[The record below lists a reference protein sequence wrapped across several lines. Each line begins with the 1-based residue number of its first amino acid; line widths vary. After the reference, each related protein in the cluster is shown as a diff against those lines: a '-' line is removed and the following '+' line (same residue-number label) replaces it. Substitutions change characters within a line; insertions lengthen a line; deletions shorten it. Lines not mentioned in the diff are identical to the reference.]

1 MNSLTDETTWKIIA
15 AAIPVIASVLQS
27 IRFLI
32 NWLKD
37 GSLYKL
43 KKLDKEFSEYLC
55 DSEEKKLLHKRIIER
70 VGSRLAGVNDPTIKK
85 RIIYVL
91 NRSEIRLPP
100 FWANHIGK
108 YLEDDGKRFYFN
120 FTSSKFRKKRIF
132 FRTISMIYML
142 YAFMIWWAYFHDN
155 ILPLWLVLI
164 SSISLSIIS
173 VFCMGLFPSNKFLQ
187 AMNGRIIK
195 VDIKEYRKY
204 KVSNM

>member
-1 MNSLTDETTWKIIA
+1 M
-15 AAIPVIASVLQS
+15 
-27 IRFLI
+27 
-32 NWLKD
+32 
-37 GSLYKL
+37 
-43 KKLDKEFSEYLC
+43 
-55 DSEEKKLLHKRIIER
+55 
-70 VGSRLAGVNDPTIKK
+70 GSRLAGVSDPTIKK

-120 FTSSKFRKKRIF
+120 FNSSKFRKKRIF
-132 FRTISMIYML
+132 FRVISMIYIL
-142 YAFMIWWAYFHDN
+142 YAIMIWWVYFYDD
-155 ILPLWLVLI
+155 ILPLWLVVI

-187 AMNGRIIK
+187 GMNGRIIK

-204 KVSNM
+204 KISNM

>member
-1 MNSLTDETTWKIIA
+1 MNTLTDENTWKIIA
-15 AAIPVIASVLQS
+15 AAFPVIASVLQS

-43 KKLDKEFSEYLC
+43 KKLDKEFSEYLY
-55 DSEEKKLLHKRIIER
+55 DSEEKKLLNKRIIEG
-70 VGSRLAGVNDPTIKK
+70 VGSRLAGVSDPNIKK

-120 FTSSKFRKKRIF
+120 FNSSKFRKKRIF
-132 FRTISMIYML
+132 FRAISIIYTL
-142 YAFMIWWAYFHDN
+142 YAIMIWWVYFYDD
-155 ILPLWLVLI
+155 ILPLWLVVI

-187 AMNGRIIK
+187 GMNGRIIK

-204 KVSNM
+204 KISNM